1 MDISLF
7 LQTLLSGLEMGGI
20 YALVAVGLALILGVI
35 RIVNFSH
42 GEFLMI
48 SMYGAFLSHSLLN
61 IDPLVYVPL
70 GALLL
75 FFVGKLT
82 YRLFISKIAEASFM
96 TQVLA
101 TFGLM
106 IFLRYLF
113 YFFFTTDPR
122 FIPHAFMAHH
132 ISLGKEITIHF
143 ARLVTFVGSMLTIGA
158 IFLFLNRTKTG
169 KAIKATAQD
178 YEAALSL
185 GIDTDRMYSLAWS
198 IGLLCTGIAGAFMA
212 QFFPIFPEVGQSF
225 IIYALVAVVLG
236 GFGSIGGALLASL
249 ILGLGEAFTGVFIS
263 ANYKDVFVYLIF
275 IGILFFKP
283 KGLKGA

>member
-1 MDISLF
+1 MDIGLF
-7 LQTLLSGLEMGGI
+7 LQTLVSGLEMGGV
-20 YALVAVGLALILGVI
+20 YALVAGGLALILGVI

-42 GEFLMI
+42 GEFFMI
-48 SMYGAFLSHSLLN
+48 SMYGAFLFHFLFK
-61 IDPLVYVPL
+61 IDPLIYMPI

-75 FFVGKLT
+75 FLVGKGT

-113 YFFFTTDPR
+113 HFFFTTDPR
-122 FIPHAFMAHH
+122 FITNALLAHH
-132 ISLGKEITIHF
+132 TRLGEAITIDF

-158 IFLFLNRTKTG
+158 VFLFLNRTKTG

-185 GIDTDRMYSLAWS
+185 GIDTERMYSLAWS
-198 IGLLCTGIAGAFMA
+198 IGLLCSGIAGAFVA
-212 QFFPIFPEVGQSF
+212 QFYPIFPEVGQSF

-236 GFGSIGGALLASL
+236 GFGSIGGALVASL
-249 ILGLGEAFTGVFIS
+249 ILGLGEAFTGVYIS
-263 ANYKDVFVYLIF
+263 ANYKEVFVYLIF

-283 KGLKGA
+283 RGLQGA